1 MPIAD
6 VVVSCRSPPAAAMT
20 LDDSDSDKVL
30 FVSRRLRK
38 CDNAFCLSNYSESDD
53 SPVISHSIDRKRTF
67 ERYMDPLP

>member
-1 MPIAD
+1 
-6 VVVSCRSPPAAAMT
+6 MT